1 MSSGVDYKF
10 ATVARVSKWVTVRWP
25 QIQYSTCQIPK
36 ITNNLIE
43 KGRQRENSATLPL
56 PDISSSQGALA
67 ALQLDDTIS
76 TSSIPIPTKYK
87 LNIGLFELLTNEAE
101 KTIDVVAVHGL
112 QGNAYMT

>member
-1 MSSGVDYKF
+1 M
-10 ATVARVSKWVTVRWP
+10 
-25 QIQYSTCQIPK
+25 PK
-36 ITNNLIE
+36 IINKLIE
-43 KGRQRENSATLPL
+43 NGKQRENSATLPL

-112 QGNAYMT
+112 QGNAYRT